1 MKLRVALAAAAVML
15 AFAGTPTTAEAG
27 GLHKLCPVHLMHRLM
42 HHHHHAPAPKAAPV
56 KKAAPK
62 VAKAAKAAKKP
73 LK

>member
-1 MKLRVALAAAAVML
+1 MKLRFALATTAALL

-27 GLHKLCPVHLMHRLM
+27 GLHQLCPVHIMHRLM
-42 HHHHHAPAPKAAPV
+42 HHHHHHAPAPKAAPV

-62 VAKAAKAAKKP
+62 VAAKKP